1 MSKDNDKLLG
11 HSEDNDGIEEY
22 DNPLPDWWLGM
33 FFFSIVFAVGY
44 TAEYHFISERSQAK
58 AYDQMMADAKE
69 RWPDSDA
76 PKALSFDEATVAAGK
91 EVYTTTCA
99 SCHGAT
105 MEGGIGPNLKDSEWI
120 HGGDEASVV
129 KTITEGVAAKGM
141 PAWGAI
147 LGPDKVA
154 KVAAFVITSN
164 TGEAP
169 AAPADTPPAEGAGSD
184 ATAQADAEG
193 GDVDPLVAGE
203 AVYKANCAACHGANM
218 EGLVG
223 PSLVDDEW
231 LHGGELPQITATITN
246 GVPTKGMV
254 AWGPI
259 LGDEKIQQVAQFVHD
274 KANSTN

>member
-1 MSKDNDKLLG
+1 MAGWVAQDSAAQG
-11 HSEDNDGIEEY
+11 AG
-22 DNPLPDWWLGM
+22 
-33 FFFSIVFAVGY
+33 FA
-44 TAEYHFISERSQAK
+44 
-58 AYDQMMADAKE
+58 
-69 RWPDSDA
+69 
-76 PKALSFDEATVAAGK
+76 DEGR
-91 EVYTTTCA
+91 
-99 SCHGAT
+99 
-105 MEGGIGPNLKDSEWI
+105 
-120 HGGDEASVV
+120 
-129 KTITEGVAAKGM
+129 
-141 PAWGAI
+141 
-147 LGPDKVA
+147 GPDKVA

-259 LGDEKIQQVAQFVHD
+259 LGDEKIQQVAQFVHE